1 MVGGRTNYLTP
12 YPGIPVRD
20 PLGQMMVVECRGF
33 FFFFFFWDSI
43 YVHLGVQNPMWHF
56 RDVHDSNA

>member
-33 FFFFFFWDSI
+33 FFFFFLGF
-43 YVHLGVQNPMWHF
+43 HLCASWGTEPHVALQ
-56 RDVHDSNA
+56 RCT